1 MTEEN
6 INSRM
11 HPYYECR
18 KDLKS
23 EKVIVIDDVTDAP
36 VYNEACIT
44 DDLIIAICH
53 KGRMIADNEDMVPR
67 DVGIVM
73 PKQIVHAKRVSNDF
87 VETIIVI
94 SQETFDELKHQYQYT
109 RYTSFYRVNP
119 LTHLTEEQY
128 NFVNNVTETIRFL
141 SKSESKYRDEMLLQ
155 QLSILLNVLGE
166 FRIKNNPEEK
176 ISAPKT
182 MLFNKFYESITEHYH
197 EAHEVIYYAKMFGL
211 SPKYFANIIKAE
223 TGVSATRWITDFVI
237 IKAKLLLDTRR
248 DLSLQQVS
256 MMLGFSEQASFSRYF
271 KTHTGMTASAY
282 RDRNGRIL
290 TP

>member
-11 HPYYECR
+11 HPFYECK
-18 KDLKS
+18 KDLQR
-23 EKVIVIDDVTDAP
+23 EKVIVIDNVTDAP

-44 DDLIIAICH
+44 DDFVIAICH
-53 KGRMIADNEDMVPR
+53 RGRLKADREDMLPM
-67 DVGIVM
+67 DVGVM
-73 PKQIVHAKRVSNDF
+73 NPKQITMSKSASPDF
-87 VETIIVI
+87 LETVIVM
-94 SQETFDELKHQYQYT
+94 SEEVFEELRHRYQYA
-109 RYTSFYRVNP
+109 RYTPFYRANP

-128 NFVNNVTETIRFL
+128 KFINNVTDTIRFL
-141 SKSESKYRDEMLLQ
+141 TKSESKYRDEMLLQ
-155 QLSILLNVLGE
+155 QISIFLNVLGE
-166 FRIKNNPEEK
+166 FRTQNNPEEK

-223 TGVSATRWITDFVI
+223 TGISATRWIADYVI
-237 IKAKLLLDTRR
+237 IKAKVLLDTRR
-248 DLSLQQVS
+248 DLSLQQIS

-271 KTHTGMTASAY
+271 KMHTGMTASAY

-290 TP
+290 SR